1 MTPRIVAGYRLASAL
16 ARIVPARPGA
26 AVARAIGRLVGR
38 LDGDRRRIV
47 ERNLRR
53 VRPDGPTGPE
63 LRRASTRS
71 SPPTPTTT
79 FIAFASRP

>member
-16 ARIVPARPGA
+16 ARMAPARPGA

-38 LDGDRRRIV
+38 LNSDRRRIV

-63 LRRASTRS
+63 LRRSVDEKKTS
-71 SPPTPTTT
+71 
-79 FIAFASRP
+79 ID